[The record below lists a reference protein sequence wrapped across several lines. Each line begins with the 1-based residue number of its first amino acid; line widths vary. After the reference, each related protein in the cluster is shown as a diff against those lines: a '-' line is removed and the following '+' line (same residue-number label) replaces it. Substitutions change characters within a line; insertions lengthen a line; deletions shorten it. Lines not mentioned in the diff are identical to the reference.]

1 MKLFSKN
8 YSTRS
13 HADTVV
19 LEHGTE
25 SKEMHVHSGVLR
37 KEPWSDQSN
46 VTIQYLLGGYKSPST
61 TAVDGEGSIYVANY
75 SGNRIDRI
83 TKDGK
88 GSTFSSGLNYNGPIG
103 IVISHSGVI
112 YVANHDS
119 GTILNTPP
127 FFTEA

>member
-1 MKLFSKN
+1 MKILKAPWTLAPIEFGSARRFLISNLIWVLVFSTITILPL
-8 YSTRS
+8 YSSQSS

-61 TAVDGEGSIYVANY
+61 IAVDGEGSIYVANY
-75 SGNRIDRI
+75 RA
-83 TKDGK
+83 TE
-88 GSTFSSGLNYNGPIG
+88 L
-103 IVISHSGVI
+103 IV
-112 YVANHDS
+112 
-119 GTILNTPP
+119 
-127 FFTEA
+127 